1 MKLVS
6 LGLSPV
12 ATRRVIGYAKEFN
25 LIERIGYKLNG
36 GRKRYFTIQEV
47 KVLIKA
53 LLIKKNNQKC
63 QTICDID
70 SFLQNLKNIIESPK
84 DYLIKISKEDKVTN
98 SNMLYRNLISKEHIN
113 KVKNR
118 EIPKYL
124 S

>member
-12 ATRRVIGYAKEFN
+12 ATSRVIGYAKEFN
-25 LIERIGYKLNG
+25 LIKRIGYKLNG

-53 LLIKKNNQKC
+53 LLIKKNNQKY

-84 DYLIKISKEDKVTN
+84 DYLIKISKEDKVT
-98 SNMLYRNLISKEHIN
+98 
-113 KVKNR
+113 
-118 EIPKYL
+118 KY
-124 S
+124 